1 MTVSTRPRGRMA
13 ARLLAAGLVAGAL
26 ASGGALVAGCNR
38 SPDPATAKA
47 APPAIPV
54 TAAEVARRDV
64 AVQIRAIGNVQALS
78 TVSVLSM
85 INGEV
90 IEVGFAE
97 GQEVAHG
104 QRLFRIDPRPLQAA
118 LLQAQA
124 TLAQHHALVK
134 QAEANLARDQVQL
147 ANAQVDEQRYAKL
160 VQGGFVARE
169 QYDQIRTTALALAA
183 TLEADR
189 AAVETAKALV
199 RADEALVENARV
211 QLSYTEIRAPIG
223 GRTGNLL
230 LHQGNVV
237 KANDVGNPMVVINR
251 VHPIYVT
258 FSVPQEQL
266 EPIKRYQAAAP
277 LVVEASLTGQPS
289 SVVRGRLTFV
299 NNTVDASTGT
309 IQLKATFENDENLL
323 WPGQFVN
330 VGLVLTRQAGALVI
344 PSQAVQSGQQG
355 TYVFVVKPDQ
365 TVEVRPVAPGAPDGR
380 DVVIAT
386 GLAAG
391 ERVVTDGQLR
401 LVPGARVDVKAATP
415 ASAPATA
422 PGAVPGAAPAPA
434 PSAPKGGKGG
444 A

>member
-1 MTVSTRPRGRMA
+1 
-13 ARLLAAGLVAGAL
+13 
-26 ASGGALVAGCNR
+26 
-38 SPDPATAKA
+38 
-47 APPAIPV
+47 
-54 TAAEVARRDV
+54 
-64 AVQIRAIGNVQALS
+64 VQALA

-85 INGEV
+85 LNGEV
-90 IEVGFAE
+90 TKVHFLE
-97 GQEVAHG
+97 GQEVAAG
-104 QRLFRIDPRPLQAA
+104 SLLFSIDPRQLQAQ

-124 TLAQHHALVK
+124 TMAQHQAMVT
-134 QAEANLARDQVQL
+134 QAEANLAKDTAQL
-147 ANAQVDEQRYAKL
+147 ENAKVEEQRYKKL
-160 VQGGFVARE
+160 VEGGFVARE
-169 QYDQIRTTALALAA
+169 QYDQIRTTALALGA
-183 TLEADR
+183 TVEADR

-199 RADEALVENARV
+199 RADEAAVENARV

-277 LVVEASLTGQPS
+277 LVAEASLTGQSS

-401 LVPGARVDVKAATP
+401 LVPGARVDVKAA

-422 PGAVPGAAPAPA
+422 PGAASGTAPAAA